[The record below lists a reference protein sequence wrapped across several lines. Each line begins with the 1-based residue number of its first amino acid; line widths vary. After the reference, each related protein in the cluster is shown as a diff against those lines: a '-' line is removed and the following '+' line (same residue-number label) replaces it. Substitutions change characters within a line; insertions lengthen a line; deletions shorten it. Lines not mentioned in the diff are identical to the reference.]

1 MHKILLSKH
10 LYLIGFWAIV
20 NILSLN
26 AQSFQATMTN
36 EGSTLIVKIKP
47 TGGDI
52 PDCVFANMEFY
63 IRYPDTKI
71 LTWTTPI
78 VKLTDI
84 PNGVIQKNDPY
95 TTITEAGYTIVR
107 FYLPP
112 GTFTTRKTYLNDTEY
127 EVFRTTV
134 TGLSSASIE
143 MIHRDDYTPYYLAI
157 DSEVGDVAATQKFY
171 GAGVRS
177 GVGFQALSL
186 DIVLPVE
193 LLEFEG
199 KAEKKANILDWTT
212 AKEENAS
219 HFVLEKA
226 VGQPQKF
233 VGIGERKANNVST
246 NTPQYYTFTDAQPSQ
261 LDYYRLKMVDKNRQF
276 SYSKTISLARS
287 ERISVDIF
295 PNPAAHFVNINV
307 TAEGAKNINIDL
319 FDLSGKLIARQA
331 NDKQGLDKNT
341 FVFDMNDIPNGVY
354 TAAVTIDGKQSFH
367 KFAVTK

>member
-1 MHKILLSKH
+1 MHKIISIK
-10 LYLIGFWAIV
+10 YLCLVALCVVCGCV
-20 NILSLN
+20 SLN
-26 AQSFQATMTN
+26 AQYFQATMTN
-36 EGSTLIVKIKP
+36 EGSMLVVKIKP
-47 TGGDI
+47 TGGNI
-52 PDCVFANMEFY
+52 TTSFANMEFFV
-63 IRYPDTKI
+63 RYLDSKN
-71 LTWTTPI
+71 LTWDNPI
-78 VKLTDI
+78 INITDFQGI
-84 PNGVIQKNDPY
+84 SIQKNDPY
-95 TTITEAGYTIVR
+95 TTIPDAGYKIVR
-107 FYLPP
+107 FFLPP
-112 GTFTTRKTYLNDTEY
+112 GTFTTSKTYTNNTEY

-134 TGLSSASIE
+134 TGLGSTNLE

-157 DSEVGDVAATQKFY
+157 DNETGDVTGAQKFY
-171 GAGVRS
+171 GAGVIS

-261 LDYYRLKMVDKNRQF
+261 LDYYRLKMVDKNGQF

-287 ERISVDIF
+287 ERIKVDIF

-307 TAEGAKNINIDL
+307 TSEGTKNINIDL

>member
-10 LYLIGFWAIV
+10 LYLIGFWTMV

-26 AQSFQATMTN
+26 AQYFQATMTN
-36 EGSTLIVKIKP
+36 EGSMLVVKIKP
-47 TGGDI
+47 TGGNI
-52 PDCVFANMEFY
+52 TTSFANMEFFV
-63 IRYPDTKI
+63 RYLDSKN
-71 LTWTTPI
+71 LTWDNPI
-78 VKLTDI
+78 INITDFQGI
-84 PNGVIQKNDPY
+84 SIQKNDPY
-95 TTITEAGYTIVR
+95 TTIPDAGYKIVR
-107 FYLPP
+107 FFLPP
-112 GTFTTRKTYLNDTEY
+112 GTFTTSKTYTNDTEY

-134 TGLSSASIE
+134 TGLGSTNLE

-157 DSEVGDVAATQKFY
+157 DNETGDVTGAQKFY

-199 KAEKKANILDWTT
+199 KADKKANILDWKT

-261 LDYYRLKMVDKNRQF
+261 LDYYRLKMVDKNGQF
-276 SYSKTISLARS
+276 SYSKTISLART
-287 ERISVDIF
+287 ERIKVDIF
-295 PNPAAHFVNINV
+295 PNPATHFVNINV
-307 TAEGAKNINIDL
+307 AAEGSKNITIALLDVTGKVIAHQSNIKD
-319 FDLSGKLIARQA
+319 
-331 NDKQGLDKNT
+331 NLDKNT
-341 FVFDMNDIPNGVY
+341 FVFDMKDLSNGVY
-354 TAAVTIDGKQSFH
+354 TASVTIDGKQSFH
-367 KFAVTK
+367 KIAVVK